1 MWTMKRLSAAWLFAL
16 GILGAANGATAQVA
30 SAPEPPRV
38 ELWAAI
44 AGAIS
49 GPAGLLI
56 TSYSPPL
63 LFDGDFTSRGGQT
76 LNADTGFALGWTAG
90 VNVFPTRH
98 VGLQIMFDRASFD
111 VSATNTAYTDAL
123 QYVSRQPPNDQLQ
136 VVNVNQSIAWPDT
149 SGSVTQV
156 AVAVNAVVRI
166 GRPDRVSVSI
176 SGGPTYYRLSGA
188 VQPLGFTTFHL
199 GGHSVLFEDDYRLA
213 LSFEPASAFGVDA
226 GGDINVAIG
235 RHAAIIAGYRYFGG
249 PQADVAVSPTAV
261 LNADELAFQQSLAD
275 IASRLA
281 LTPMRISVAGSRMFI
296 GVRLTP

>member
-1 MWTMKRLSAAWLFAL
+1 MKRFVAVWLLAL
-16 GILGAANGATAQVA
+16 GILGAANAATAQIA
-30 SAPEPPRV
+30 GAPEPPPV
-38 ELWAAI
+38 ELWAA
-44 AGAIS
+44 ASGAIS
-49 GPAGLLI
+49 GPAGSLI

-90 VNVFPTRH
+90 VNLFPTRH
-98 VGLQIMFDRASFD
+98 IGLQIMLDRASFG

-123 QYVSRQPPNDQLQ
+123 QYVSRQPPDDLLQ
-136 VVNVNQSIAWPDT
+136 VVNLNQSIAWPDT
-149 SGSVTQV
+149 SGPVTQV

-176 SGGPTYYRLSGA
+176 SGGPACYRLGGA

-213 LSFEPASAFGVDA
+213 LSFEPANAFGVDA

-235 RHAAIIAGYRYFGG
+235 RGAAIIAGYRYFGG
-249 PQADVAVSPTAV
+249 PPADVAVSPTAI
-261 LNADELAFQQSLAD
+261 LNADALTFQQSLAD

-281 LTPMRISVAGSRMFI
+281 LAPMRISVTGSRVFI
-296 GVRLTP
+296 GVKLTP